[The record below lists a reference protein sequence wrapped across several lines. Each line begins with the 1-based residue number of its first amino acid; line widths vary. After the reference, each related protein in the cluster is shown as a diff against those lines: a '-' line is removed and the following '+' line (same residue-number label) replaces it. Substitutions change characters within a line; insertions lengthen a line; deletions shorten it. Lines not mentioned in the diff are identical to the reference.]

1 MKADVRFL
9 DGPTSSTIKDDL
21 SKIALLYRPSASQRP
36 SNSNPA
42 WRNRFSI
49 FSLVTPIPGC
59 GVAVG
64 VATGS
69 VARVGVGT
77 GVLLAIAVADA
88 APAARRASRVAKR
101 SPCGKGLTCG
111 TRVGL
116 TCGARVGVG
125 AVAAGA
131 PQATASVSKARM
143 GSRAKMARVGI
154 GLVTE
159 NPLVALDGGS
169 RHSYLYPTVHPSRGH
184 EWPAAT
190 HAGGYLPP
198 PETDSGFKR

>member
-1 MKADVRFL
+1 M
-9 DGPTSSTIKDDL
+9 SSMIKGMP
-21 SKIALLYRPSASQRP
+21 SRSPRVLYRPSANRRP

-42 WRNRFSI
+42 LMNRLST

-77 GVLLAIAVADA
+77 GITLAIAVADA
-88 APAARRASRVAKR
+88 TPAARRASRVAKR

-111 TRVGL
+111 TRVG
-116 TCGARVGVG
+116 VG

-131 PQATASVSKARM
+131 PQATASASKARM

-154 GLVTE
+154 GLFTE

-169 RHSYLYPTVHPSRGH
+169 RHSYLYPTVHPARGH
-184 EWPAAT
+184 EWLAAT
-190 HAGGYLPP
+190 HAGGYPP
-198 PETDSGFKR
+198 PSEKDSGFKR

>member
-1 MKADVRFL
+1 M
-9 DGPTSSTIKDDL
+9 SSMIKGMP
-21 SKIALLYRPSASQRP
+21 SRSPRVLYRPSASRRP

-42 WRNRFSI
+42 WRNRLSI
-49 FSLVTPIPGC
+49 FSLVTPMPNC

-77 GVLLAIAVADA
+77 GITLAIAVADA
-88 APAARRASRVAKR
+88 APATRRASRVAKR

-111 TRVGL
+111 T
-116 TCGARVGVG
+116 RVGVG

-143 GSRAKMARVGI
+143 GSRARKAMVWI
-154 GLVTE
+154 GLFTE

-169 RHSYLYPTVHPSRGH
+169 RHSYPYPTVHPARGH
-184 EWPAAT
+184 EWPTAT
-190 HAGGYLPP
+190 HAKGYPPP
-198 PETDSGFKR
+198 PETDSGFKG